1 MIVIRRN
8 DSPRVT
14 NKVSNVKND
23 LRFLVPVE
31 PRLLGLWKSLV
42 AIFSMPPKSQLRPN
56 HPVRMF
62 RRLDLRF
69 LQRPARSLLGSVV
82 FNVGIVF
89 FLLWIAQNPSIP
101 QSISI
106 ASPNENYEIYYI
118 PPVEPAKQK
127 VPRITPAGP
136 GGAPGQGELQ
146 IWLPRRGSTAF
157 QSKLTAISQPQ
168 RPDNTHQTVIQPNI
182 PMDIRWA
189 EDLHLPNL
197 VLVNSTPQ
205 PKAPVTIRWHSP
217 VPVPTH
223 AKTADLAPPTIAA
236 TNPDAVIVITGIST
250 AAPALPVIQPVE
262 SDGTPSTQKSSLT
275 VDNSNMNG
283 LVAGE
288 GGTLLVLSTNPSGAS
303 GVVGLPFGNRVGEFT
318 ISPDGMA
325 TGSPGGMKGAPPG
338 GGSGSKG
345 SGGDGSV
352 GVGGG
357 KTGGGGGGTTTES
370 GTISVNGNDTGTSGY
385 TLAAPPVPEDMVFQL
400 APFTKFRKNVL
411 IVSTGPVGG
420 GGLGVYQALPCRKIY
435 TVFLPMPET
444 NWTLQY
450 CVRDDPNV
458 EQAPKTTGSTT
469 TVYLQS
475 GLVPPVPESQFDFK
489 RVPVP
494 PEKSRKLIVLRGTIR
509 EDGTVGDVQVY
520 SGVLPQMDEAA
531 RLAFS
536 RWKFT
541 PALRSGKPVA
551 VEILVGIAATSQRQ

>member
-1 MIVIRRN
+1 VIVIRIGHL
-8 DSPRVT
+8 PKMT
-14 NKVSNVKND
+14 NKVSIVKND
-23 LRFLVPVE
+23 LRFLVSVE
-31 PRLLGLWKSLV
+31 PRLLSLWKSLV
-42 AIFSMPPKSQLRPN
+42 ALFSVPQKGRLPPIY
-56 HPVRMF
+56 PVRMF

-69 LQRPARSLLGSVV
+69 LQRPARSLLGSAV

-89 FLLWIAQNPSIP
+89 LLLWIAQNPGIP
-101 QSISI
+101 LSIS
-106 ASPNENYEIYYI
+106 STSLNETYEIYYI
-118 PPVEPAKQK
+118 PPVEHAKQK

-168 RPDNTHQTVIQPNI
+168 RPDNNHQTVIQPKI

-189 EDLHLPNL
+189 EDLHLANL
-197 VLVNSTPQ
+197 VLVNSMPQ

-217 VPVPTH
+217 VPAPKH
-223 AKTADLAPPTIAA
+223 AKIADMAPPTLAA
-236 TNPDAVIVITGIST
+236 TSPNAVIVVTGISSP
-250 AAPALPVIQPVE
+250 APALPVIQPIE
-262 SDGTPSTQKSSLT
+262 SDGTPPTQNSSST
-275 VDNSNMNG
+275 VDNTNING
-283 LVAGE
+283 LGASE
-288 GGTLLVLSTNPSGAS
+288 GGTLVVLSMNPNGAS

-325 TGSPGGMKGAPPG
+325 TGSPGGIKGASPG
-338 GGSGSKG
+338 GGSASKG

-352 GVGGG
+352 GVGDG
-357 KTGGGGGGTTTES
+357 KTGGGGGGTAPDS
-370 GTISVNGNDTGTSGY
+370 GIISLNGNGAGPSGH
-385 TLAAPPVPEDMVFQL
+385 TLASPPVAADMVFQL

-411 IVSTGPVGG
+411 IVSTGPIGG
-420 GGLGVYQALPCRKIY
+420 GGLGVYQALQCRKIY

-458 EQAPKTTGSTT
+458 EQASKTAGITT
-469 TVYLQS
+469 TIHLQP
-475 GLVPPVPESQFDFK
+475 GLVPPVPELQFDFK

-494 PEKSRKLIVLRGTIR
+494 PEKSRKMIVLKGTIR

-520 SGVLPQMDEAA
+520 SGVLPLMDEAA

-551 VEILVGIAATSQRQ
+551 VEILVGIAATSQTQ